1 MNITITAADDLTF
14 IMTCEPLALE
24 FQVVLLLKTY
34 LV

>member
-1 MNITITAADDLTF
+1 MNVTITAADDLTF

-24 FQVVLLLKTY
+24 FQVVLFLNAA